1 MLYKNTII
9 HKKNNYGQ
17 AHCFIQIERKSPS
30 GGKTRHHDVSFYAQH
45 PDHLAAAG
53 ILKEAKEDRACVD
66 YEVFS

>member
-1 MLYKNTII
+1 M
-9 HKKNNYGQ
+9 
-17 AHCFIQIERKSPS
+17 KSGTS
-30 GGKTRHHDVSFYAQH
+30 AWSEFDSLKDVSFYAQH